1 MRREPSLKK
10 VILISCAIRNSACQ
24 KIDRINN
31 IILIVILCQGSDGM
45 YEHIVVQVGKCFHTF
60 IKILAT

>member
-24 KIDRINN
+24 KIDIINN
-31 IILIVILCQGSDGM
+31 VILTMILCHGSGGM
-45 YEHIVVQVGKCFHTF
+45 YKHIVVQVGKGFQTF
-60 IKILAT
+60 IKI